1 MLLGSNPEKP
11 PGFSGQVPPHPDQS
25 RLQKLAVRCG
35 VDANTILDLF
45 PADLLDEG
53 IALKGNTVQRRI
65 ATASGKVFFKG
76 GRYVYYILE
85 PALRPPEA
93 SGKNLFL

>member
-45 PADLLDEG
+45 PADLLDAEG
-53 IALKGNTVQRRI
+53 LIPKSGDAAKGP
-65 ATASGKVFFKG
+65 G
-76 GRYVYYILE
+76 
-85 PALRPPEA
+85 
-93 SGKNLFL
+93 